1 MNFTSTISGN
11 KALATK
17 AEPSQAS
24 RSAARD
30 ADLRRRLLQKQHQV
44 AQRQQQQQQQQ
55 PQDTAPPPSTNTN
68 RKLDPLEIQHKKK
81 LFQKFKF
88 FLYKIDPDL
97 ESKIARK
104 ILLLGAVSLII
115 KQKKRKLNCNC
126 RQEKPS
132 FHQSVRMSSLL
143 QSLYLPKRMRLL
155 LIPRLWY
162 VLNIYIYIHVTL
174 NLRKR

>member
-55 PQDTAPPPSTNTN
+55 PQDTAPPPSANTN

-115 KQKKRKLNCNC
+115 KPKKKRKLNCNC

-132 FHQSVRMSSLL
+132 FHQSVRMLSLL
-143 QSLYLPKRMRLL
+143 QSLYLPKKMRLL
-155 LIPRLWY
+155 LIPRLRY
-162 VLNIYIYIHVTL
+162 VLNIFIYVTL
-174 NLRKR
+174 NLRKC